1 MKFKEIT
8 IQGTPYERGQ
18 AYGQQCREEIGVS
31 IKVYGNL
38 FQELKGISWEDAR
51 KISEFYLSK
60 TRDFA
65 PAYVEEMQGIA
76 DGANVDLLDIAA
88 LNARTEI
95 MFAQLDAQECTTLS
109 LLPPA
114 TEGGQVI
121 AAQNWDFYRQ
131 LRDSMVIL
139 HVRQENKPNF
149 VTVTEAGMIGGI
161 GMNDRG
167 IGILLNALTAE
178 VSCQGIPLRT
188 RMRAMLV
195 SETLAEAYAQG
206 SHKPTSVG
214 HLVATHKDGIAIAF
228 EMDSNTLETI
238 LPEDGVWV
246 HTNHYLG
253 PKMYQAHDAAGAG
266 QRHTIDVEYH
276 TNDSQHTV
284 SCQDPEHFRS
294 AHKDPDAVVHIKQS
308 QHHHRDQTPR
318 QDHAGI
324 TGHMVI
330 CDLMEH
336 EIIAE
341 PQAQEECNSCGQ
353 HVQQNDQHDL
363 GRIGRAQFFIV
374 RMTHFITSRQSFS
387 VVGIPPPA

>member
-188 RMRAMLV
+188 RMRAMLD

-253 PKMYQAHDAAGAG
+253 PKMYQAHDAAPRASTYIRL
-266 QRHTIDVEYH
+266 QRIKALVKESYGKITKE
-276 TNDSQHTV
+276 TV
-284 SCQDPEHFRS
+284 MDMLR
-294 AHKDPDAVVHIKQS
+294 
-308 QHHHRDQTPR
+308 
-318 QDHAGI
+318 DHAGHPYALCTHENAKDPVTRQYVTNFSI
-324 TGHMVI
+324 IM
-330 CDLMEH
+330 DLTEGCFYLAPGNPC
-336 EIIAE
+336 ESEFEKYAI
-341 PQAQEECNSCGQ
+341 
-353 HVQQNDQHDL
+353 
-363 GRIGRAQFFIV
+363 
-374 RMTHFITSRQSFS
+374 
-387 VVGIPPPA
+387 

>member
-38 FQELKGISWEDAR
+38 FQELKGISREDAR

-65 PAYVEEMQGIA
+65 PDYVEEMQGIA

-167 IGILLNALTAE
+167 IGILLNALSAE

-188 RMRAMLV
+188 RMRAMLD
-195 SETLAEAYAQG
+195 SETLSEAYAQG
-206 SHKPTSVG
+206 SHKPVSVG
-214 HLVATHKDGIAIAF
+214 HLAATHKDGIAIAF

-253 PKMYQAHDAAGAG
+253 AKMYQAHDANPRASTYIRL
-266 QRHTIDVEYH
+266 QRAKALVKESHGSI
-276 TNDSQHTV
+276 TV
-284 SCQDPEHFRS
+284 DTVKNIFR
-294 AHKDPDAVVHIKQS
+294 
-308 QHHHRDQTPR
+308 
-318 QDHAGI
+318 DHAGHPYALCTHENAKDPVTRQYVTNFSI
-324 TGHMVI
+324 IM
-330 CDLMEH
+330 DLTEGCFYLAPGNPC
-336 EIIAE
+336 ESEFEKYAI
-341 PQAQEECNSCGQ
+341 
-353 HVQQNDQHDL
+353 
-363 GRIGRAQFFIV
+363 
-374 RMTHFITSRQSFS
+374 
-387 VVGIPPPA
+387 